1 MTSSFVIGSSETLS
15 KPTNDD
21 QPSRAIIALGTNLGD
36 RASALKRAL
45 DALDHLPRSRLGAL
59 SAFYET
65 QPRIV
70 EDQPLFLNA
79 CAELFTGLEPLD
91 LLDGLLAIE
100 RAMGR
105 VRVTP
110 KGPRAIDLDLLF
122 FGDHVLDHP
131 RLTLPHPAIA
141 ERAFVLV
148 PLCDIAADLEHPVL
162 GVSAQNLLEGCE
174 DAGWVREFEEAPELK
189 LLL

>member
-1 MTSSFVIGSSETLS
+1 MS
-15 KPTNDD
+15 KLTTARK
-21 QPSRAIIALGTNLGD
+21 PSRAIIALGTNLGD
-36 RASALKRAL
+36 RALALKRAL
-45 DALDHLPRSRLGAL
+45 DALDHLPCSRLGAL

-79 CAELFTGLEPLD
+79 CAELFTELAPLD

-105 VRVTP
+105 VRLQP

-122 FGDHVLDHP
+122 YEDQILDHA

-148 PLCDIAADLEHPVL
+148 PLCDIASDLTHPVL
-162 GVSAQNLLEGCE
+162 GVSAQNLLEGCD
-174 DAGWVREFEEAPELK
+174 DAGWVRVFEEAPALK
-189 LLL
+189 VLL